1 MVFRHRRVLC
11 LSLFTV
17 LAVAL
22 AGLLPHTAKVPL
34 FLLALLAVLGLIPF
48 VFRHRRLLVWM
59 LVLLLLALS
68 LFSSYLVSGTQ
79 ETLSALD
86 GEKLPLT
93 ATVLRVTDR
102 EDGLVYA
109 DGTVRL
115 SAKGGER
122 TVNVKLKIASEE
134 EIRAGD
140 MIRGEA
146 VVSIAQK
153 DSYIAAKGFYASL
166 RLEEV
171 HVVGKNTGI
180 RVMTGRWSEMLSRR
194 LVDAVPGEG
203 GALYAALLLG
213 DREGLS
219 EGFTRDMTRIG
230 TVHILSVSG
239 MHLVI
244 LTAGL
249 GALLRKLR
257 LGKHLRF
264 LLLAAFAVFFML
276 LTGLSSSVL
285 RAGLMFLFSVL
296 PAFLREERDSLSSLS
311 VAVAIILLLE
321 PYAVRDLA
329 LWLSALSTLGILL
342 FFDRQ
347 SRTDAPRAALPVR
360 LLRAV
365 GVSFAVTLSAM
376 VATLPFSLILFESLP
391 LLSPVSNLL
400 LSPLVQA
407 AMYISLLLLP
417 LGGFPPLKLVAR
429 LLAQAIFS
437 LAALLSR
444 IPKTALAIRSPIE
457 WVLPLGMFLAI
468 AVYFLFCPRK
478 RFRLRVPLALLVA
491 CALTLALPPVARRI
505 WRADGLAVTYYADIK
520 SETDCIYMETG
531 AKRLLIPFSDFSA
544 TSNAEEDAL
553 SDAADELDALFLP
566 YYTEGSGN
574 YLISLLSS
582 RRIRH
587 LYLPSPR
594 TAAERRIVSEISL
607 FASQSGT
614 RVTLFPKNESFSFEG
629 ITVSRLTVGG
639 NKELIRVSMEL
650 AFGES
655 VLHYYSGRGFP
666 GPTESTPR
674 ADLLIFGCFEGEAWR
689 RYPHTL
695 CVGEETRVLSP
706 AMDYLPL
713 DDASGAV
720 FSDRKSVLLRKSNK

>member
-17 LAVAL
+17 LAVGL

-34 FLLALLAVLGLIPF
+34 FLLALLAGIGLIPF

-79 ETLSALD
+79 ETLSDLN

-171 HVVGKNTGI
+171 HVVGKSTGI

-219 EGFTRDMTRIG
+219 EEFTRDMTRIG

-244 LTAGL
+244 LTAGI

-311 VAVAIILLLE
+311 VAVAFKFNYL
-321 PYAVRDLA
+321 PYVNVTVRVCD
-329 LWLSALSTLGILL
+329 S
-342 FFDRQ
+342 
-347 SRTDAPRAALPVR
+347 
-360 LLRAV
+360 
-365 GVSFAVTLSAM
+365 
-376 VATLPFSLILFESLP
+376 ILFSI
-391 LLSPVSNLL
+391 N
-400 LSPLVQA
+400 
-407 AMYISLLLLP
+407 
-417 LGGFPPLKLVAR
+417 
-429 LLAQAIFS
+429 
-437 LAALLSR
+437 
-444 IPKTALAIRSPIE
+444 
-457 WVLPLGMFLAI
+457 
-468 AVYFLFCPRK
+468 
-478 RFRLRVPLALLVA
+478 
-491 CALTLALPPVARRI
+491 
-505 WRADGLAVTYYADIK
+505 
-520 SETDCIYMETG
+520 
-531 AKRLLIPFSDFSA
+531 
-544 TSNAEEDAL
+544 NA
-553 SDAADELDALFLP
+553 
-566 YYTEGSGN
+566 
-574 YLISLLSS
+574 
-582 RRIRH
+582 
-587 LYLPSPR
+587 
-594 TAAERRIVSEISL
+594 
-607 FASQSGT
+607 
-614 RVTLFPKNESFSFEG
+614 
-629 ITVSRLTVGG
+629 
-639 NKELIRVSMEL
+639 
-650 AFGES
+650 
-655 VLHYYSGRGFP
+655 
-666 GPTESTPR
+666 
-674 ADLLIFGCFEGEAWR
+674 
-689 RYPHTL
+689 
-695 CVGEETRVLSP
+695 
-706 AMDYLPL
+706 
-713 DDASGAV
+713 
-720 FSDRKSVLLRKSNK
+720 